1 MTETVAGAPE
11 FDQNR
16 RMKSIETL
24 LVSLILLAVVPVV
37 GGGCGQDSPSAPPVR
52 DTVAAAS
59 TSDSMTV
66 NRVLR
71 TDDRFATLV
80 SGLDSTG
87 LDSILAGPGPYTL
100 FAPPDSAFSALPA
113 GTVPLLMTEEV
124 SRLRAILAH
133 HVIDGRVRLAA
144 LSDSAVVPTLNG
156 DSLRFSAGDSSRT
169 VEGATVVDGDVEVA
183 NGLIHVVD
191 RVLRPPSTDE

>member
-1 MTETVAGAPE
+1 
-11 FDQNR
+11 
-16 RMKSIETL
+16 
-24 LVSLILLAVVPVV
+24 
-37 GGGCGQDSPSAPPVR
+37 
-52 DTVAAAS
+52 
-59 TSDSMTV
+59 MTV

-133 HVIDGRVRLAA
+133 HVVNGRVRLAA